1 MGTDFMGVD
10 LRSVIMDIDNRSQI
24 ENSLEQRL
32 VQQQLQQI
40 IYIPRESLIPRYL
53 DKKHNNSSVNES
65 CPDYTELFNFIMQ
78 NKLSDNFKFVFQGE
92 DPRLE
97 DLAGLSRQVFDKILP
112 VYVNNFFEKSDDDFI
127 LFREKLKPDDITYV
141 TEQLIKLAKA
151 AHAQIQLK
159 INPRVIELLSKPN
172 LKKNISARP
181 NFKELYNNFK
191 KKVNNSKKED
201 PSFNVSN
208 YLLKPIINASKG
220 NLDALNEDIKAE
232 ILFRKTLNELGF
244 KSLEQYDNMATF
256 IKSFWNKSNKNKVT
270 HSKNGR
276 TFEVDL
282 FIPEIKFDVES
293 FKSRLKIIIIP
304 QERNIDLTAPISDE
318 LLDSYPALRPLTDY
332 IFDVRPEADKNRR
345 TFTKYCAGTEY
356 YPGVLRILLVSRQMS
371 PQLYN
376 GSPFHGHS
384 CDTRVDLFKKPKDFK
399 GEVTVN
405 AINIALK
412 ANIYSLQGRE

>member
-1 MGTDFMGVD
+1 
-10 LRSVIMDIDNRSQI
+10 
-24 ENSLEQRL
+24 LEQRL
-32 VQQQLQQI
+32 VQQQSQQI

-78 NKLSDNFKFVFQGE
+78 NPLSDNFKFVFQGE

-112 VYVNNFFEKSDDDFI
+112 VYVNKFFEKIDDDFI
-127 LFREKLKPDDITYV
+127 LFREKLRPDEIKYF

-159 INPRVIELLSKPN
+159 INPRVIELLSNPD
-172 LKKNISARP
+172 LKKNISTRP
-181 NFKELYNNFK
+181 NFKALYHNFK
-191 KKVNNSKKED
+191 KQVNNSKVVQ
-201 PSFNVSN
+201 SNFNVSN
-208 YLLKPIINASKG
+208 FLMNKTLKPIINAAKG

-293 FKSRLKIIIIP
+293 FKSRLKIIIP
-304 QERNIDLTAPISDE
+304 RERNIDFTAPISAE
-318 LLDSYPALRPLTDY
+318 LLDSYPALGPLLKY
-332 IFDVRPEADKNRR
+332 ILDISPEADENRR

-371 PQLYN
+371 RELYN

-384 CDTRVDLFKKPKDFK
+384 CDTRVDLFKKPKDFN
-399 GEVTVN
+399 GEVTVK
-405 AINIALK
+405 AIKISIKSKNS
-412 ANIYSLQGRE
+412 SLQGRE